1 MIGKGGYSTVISAHN
16 ITNNT
21 PVAVKIIHR
30 EQPLN
35 EQVLSRVYEEVD
47 MLRKLQHDNIIHILD
62 FYEEP
67 NAYYIVLG
75 MKFIYVSSQ
84 PTQ

>member
-1 MIGKGGYSTVISAHN
+1 VIGKGGYSTVISAHN
-16 ITNNT
+16 ITDNI

-30 EQPLN
+30 KQQLN

-47 MLRKLQHDNIIHILD
+47 VLRKLQHDNIINILD

-75 MKFIYVSSQ
+75 MKSIYASSQ
-84 PTQ
+84 PAS